1 MVAFEVPNERLRGV
15 TLPLVESGAARLG
28 KEWREERLEER
39 EKRRGKIGALVKL
52 LRRNRLA
59 RVRTRKSLGRDL
71 RKLWRE
77 VEVGEKKKRKRR
89 KFAS

>member
-28 KEWREERLEER
+28 KEWREERVERVEER

-59 RVRTRKSLGRDL
+59 RFRSRKSLDRDL
-71 RKLWRE
+71 REL
-77 VEVGEKKKRKRR
+77 
-89 KFAS
+89 